1 MLSLIFF
8 PLIIFCVFNLI
19 FIQRFTRATG
29 LSIVPT
35 QLILYVLAGAVLTLA
50 VYLLL
55 LLLDT
60 ILGNTMLGS
69 WYESFKV
76 FSSPI
81 LEDLLKISLLSFL
94 CSKVHVSPEQRYMH
108 RQQILAGILLGLS
121 FGLFET
127 YLQSFVLS
135 EFGSALLGSIPLQMV
150 IGGAFGA
157 ILSRPL
163 PSRRILRFL
172 IILGHL
178 IYNQMLQ
185 LPGPLAVISLIVL
198 TLASFILIHLLGAQG
213 NSRESENG

>member
-19 FIQRFTRATG
+19 FIQRFTRSTG

-60 ILGNTMLGS
+60 ILGS

-76 FSSPI
+76 FSSPV

-108 RQQILAGILLGLS
+108 RQRILAGILLGLS

-198 TLASFILIHLLGAQG
+198 TLASFILIHLLGGQG
-213 NSRESENG
+213 NSRESDDG